1 MTRIEVARSPQE
13 IRALQP
19 VWAELQSPFVTSD
32 PDFVLTY
39 IENTESAVRPH
50 VVVLHGDAARRASPA
65 AASKTF
71 PFRSSWARRPSY
83 APAVRA
89 LTVTYGGFMG
99 RTDESTITRLL
110 AAVMG
115 SVEPGE
121 VDLSACAC

>member
-50 VVVLHGDAARRASPA
+50 AVVLHGDGPA
-65 AASKTF
+65 GLACCRLEDV
-71 PFRSSWARRPSY
+71 PFRSSWARRPSTRPPS
-83 APAVRA
+83 AP
-89 LTVTYGGFMG
+89 
-99 RTDESTITRLL
+99 
-110 AAVMG
+110 
-115 SVEPGE
+115 
-121 VDLSACAC
+121 